1 VFIVVKI
8 NLPVSRPDFSDQTS
22 QHFQEALARAAYSS
36 SSYVTLDIIQAGDD
50 PSTTTVTSRV
60 AFVNAKMAAAAVR
73 GLNTNSLD
81 AAFAVQKL
89 RAPTLLSVRVTEC
102 VPGYELSAVGTCTL
116 CPSNFFCLG
125 GSTGSLPCPSGSF
138 SYPGGNSSLSCI
150 PVVFVIVSATLP
162 IPLVNFT
169 ADVQSRFRT
178 ALALTAQV
186 SKDRVVVNR
195 VRRQDRRAADAQ
207 VLVDAQIAA
216 DNPSSAQTI
225 SQTIGETSLNTNL
238 LLQNL
243 PKSSALT
250 VTLSVASAQAPT
262 GASADLIGGSLAGGV
277 VVVLA
282 CSLAG
287 YYLSVHI
294 RAGNVRKSFL
304 AAVKAAK
311 AGCAASIE
319 HLPPDD
325 EQSNKIG
332 SLSLR
337 EEYTAETVLGT
348 GSCSCV
354 VKATKKL
361 TGQSLAIKVIVPKD
375 GGLDRTEMLQLQREG
390 FLLQLVTRRKCK
402 YTVHAIDSTKVPDR
416 VDVCWFFMETLNG
429 MALDILMRAPEA
441 SLLVGE
447 VCIQAARDVLAALKV
462 LHSEE
467 WVHGDVS
474 PGNVVRCATQQQ
486 NSVLYKLIDF
496 GSAVPTCKGSEG
508 SVATGSPAY
517 RAPEMFPRPCKAS
530 FAADTWSL
538 GVTMFEL
545 VTARLPF
552 PGRAYDDSNEAWFT
566 AVASSM
572 EDRAPGV
579 LSCLSEAQRTSFD
592 SNLAR
597 VIAKALEKEKEKR
610 YCNSALI
617 THKNQNCSYCHSL
630 VGNVKLK
637 LV

>member
-1 VFIVVKI
+1 MCQYQYAFSAYPRTLFVQAFSFFSELIFVAGGICANGSVTSARVIGSTWKTLNGIWILTGCPPGYYLHFSQQCQLCPALFYCTGGSLPSTPCASGQFSLPGATSKADCFAAVFIVVKI

-22 QHFQEALARAAYSS
+22 QHFQEALAHAAYSS

-60 AFVNAKMAAAAVR
+60 AFLNAKMAAAAVG
-73 GLNTNSLD
+73 GLDSSSLN
-81 AAFAVQKL
+81 AAFAIQEL
-89 RAPTLLSVRVTEC
+89 STPMLLSVRVTEC
-102 VPGYELSAVGTCTL
+102 VPGYELLTAGTCTL

-125 GSTGSLPCPSGSF
+125 GSTVSLPCPSSSF

-150 PVVFVIVSATLP
+150 PVVFVVVSATLP

-169 ADVQSRFRT
+169 VDVQLRFRN

-195 VRRQDRRAADAQ
+195 VRRQERRAADAQ

-243 PKSSALT
+243 PKSSAVT
-250 VTLSVASAQAPT
+250 VTVSVASAQAPA
-262 GASADLIGGSLAGGV
+262 GESAGLIGGSVAGV
-277 VVVLA
+277 VVFVLA

-287 YYLSVHI
+287 YYLSKHI
-294 RAGNVRKSFL
+294 RTRNVRKNFL

-325 EQSNKIG
+325 EQSNEIG

-354 VKATKKL
+354 VKATKKS
-361 TGQSLAIKVIVPKD
+361 TGQSLAIKVIVPRD
-375 GGLDRTEMLQLQREG
+375 GELDRTELLQLQREG
-390 FLLQLVTRRKCK
+390 ALLQLVTRRKCK
-402 YTVHAIDSTKVPDR
+402 YTVHAADSTKLPDR
-416 VDVCWFFMETLNG
+416 VDVCWFFLEALDG
-429 MALDILMRAPEA
+429 MALDILMHAPGA
-441 SLLVGE
+441 SLFVGE

-467 WVHGDVS
+467 WIHCDVS
-474 PGNVVRCATQQQ
+474 PGNVVRCAT
-486 NSVLYKLIDF
+486 
-496 GSAVPTCKGSEG
+496 
-508 SVATGSPAY
+508 
-517 RAPEMFPRPCKAS
+517 
-530 FAADTWSL
+530 
-538 GVTMFEL
+538 
-545 VTARLPF
+545 
-552 PGRAYDDSNEAWFT
+552 
-566 AVASSM
+566 
-572 EDRAPGV
+572 
-579 LSCLSEAQRTSFD
+579 
-592 SNLAR
+592 
-597 VIAKALEKEKEKR
+597 
-610 YCNSALI
+610 
-617 THKNQNCSYCHSL
+617 
-630 VGNVKLK
+630 
-637 LV
+637 